1 MLSLWAP
8 GTTVYGEALWLAQCW
23 TVEVVSPASEGLTP
37 WGQELWFTLW
47 VPIILILWLA
57 LSNYLLQLNMNWK
70 GSIHTTSTYAPTM
83 CVIHCGLPFPFSILC
98 WATHLLVQ
106 ESLLYPK
113 LHTGRNHIH
122 VTHCCITGPGR
133 GWHIRPSVNIYWAN
147 KSLRTNLLSAWTG
160 LMENTLPNTKVSPV
174 LICVN

>member
-8 GTTVYGEALWLAQCW
+8 GTTVYGEALWMAHCW
-23 TVEVVSPASEGLTP
+23 TVKVVLPASEGLTP

-47 VPIILILWLA
+47 VPIFLILWLA
-57 LSNYLLQLNMNWK
+57 LSNFNSTWTRRVP
-70 GSIHTTSTYAPTM
+70 SIQPAHMHLSRVSYIP
-83 CVIHCGLPFPFSILC
+83 VFPFSPFSTLC

-122 VTHCCITGPGR
+122 ITHCCITGPGS
-133 GWHIRPSVNIYWAN
+133 GWHIRCPVNIYWGN
-147 KSLRTNLLSAWTG
+147 KSMRTNLLSAWTG
-160 LMENTLPNTKVSPV
+160 LIENTLPNTKVSSV
-174 LICVN
+174 FICVN